1 MSRADFKK
9 LQGVWYRKLAETG
22 FVDLEKGDKFRSQ
35 GWMAGRFQFEYTASP
50 TKWNTKEEYY
60 RLCGVF
66 LHANVFQ
73 GHHQR
78 RVWELHTEGMSDLK
92 IAKRLSSPQRKLT
105 RLYIWHMLNKLERKM
120 LYGQAEAEKLRG
132 MLAADIAKLIAAR
145 REVAQLTEGIT
156 NIREL
161 IAKVDW

>member
-1 MSRADFKK
+1 M
-9 LQGVWYRKLAETG
+9 
-22 FVDLEKGDKFRSQ
+22 
-35 GWMAGRFQFEYTASP
+35 
-50 TKWNTKEEYY
+50 
-60 RLCGVF
+60 
-66 LHANVFQ
+66 
-73 GHHQR
+73 
-78 RVWELHTEGMSDLK
+78 
-92 IAKRLSSPQRKLT
+92 T